1 MTLHRIF
8 RKKMLITTIL
18 LVLAAAAWFFFLRTG
33 KDKSVQYKFVSVTK
47 GNIENVISS
56 SGTLGPVAKVEVGTQ
71 VSGTIDKVL
80 VDYNDKVKKGQI
92 IAELD
97 VSLLNLAVTDASS
110 GLIKAKSQFEESESA
125 YKRNLKLY
133 EKGLLAESDL
143 QTSKTAFESAKASV
157 TIAEVALK
165 RAELNMKYAIIR
177 SPIDGTVIDR
187 NVEEGQTVAASFSTP
202 TLFII
207 AEDMSK
213 MEIQAAVDE
222 SDIGDIKMGMSVRF
236 TVQAYPDRKFR
247 GVVKQIRV
255 QPTTTSNVVNYT
267 VVVSAENEEGLLLP
281 GMTATVDFIVSSKT
295 GVYIVPSGALKFQ
308 PSEDELADNIEEMK
322 KNAGA
327 PPPDS
332 IRKKMFPGSSGAPS
346 KDSLQST
353 IKQLWFLDESGRL
366 TMIPVRTG
374 ITDGTN
380 TEILE
385 SPMLKEG
392 MKVISGNNS
401 SKDEKTGTTKSQS
414 GPPGGGPPPF

>member
-1 MTLHRIF
+1 MTLQRVF
-8 RKKMLITTIL
+8 GKKMLITTFL
-18 LVLAAAAWFFFLRTG
+18 LVLAAAAWFFFLRAG
-33 KDKSVQYKFVSVTK
+33 KDNSVQYKCISVTK
-47 GNIENVISS
+47 GSIENVISS
-56 SGTLGPVAKVEVGTQ
+56 SGTLSPVTKVEVGTQ
-71 VSGTIDKVL
+71 VSGTIDRVL

-97 VSLLNLAVTDASS
+97 VSLLKLAVTDASS
-110 GLIKAKSQFEESESA
+110 GLEKARSQFEESEAA
-125 YKRNLKLY
+125 YKRNLQLF
-133 EKGLLAESDL
+133 EKGLLAESEL
-143 QTSKTAFESAKASV
+143 QTSKTTYQSSKASV

-222 SDIGDIKMGMSVRF
+222 SDIGEIKLGMPVRF
-236 TVQAYPDRKFR
+236 TVQAYPDRKFS

-267 VVVSAENEEGLLLP
+267 VVVSADNGEGLLLP
-281 GMTATVDFIVSSKT
+281 GMTATVDFVVSSKT
-295 GVYIVPSGALKFQ
+295 DVYIVPNSALKFQ
-308 PSEDELADNIEEMK
+308 PTADEIAENIEGIK
-322 KNAGA
+322 KNTGA
-327 PPPDS
+327 APPDS
-332 IRKKMFPGSSGAPS
+332 LRDKIFPGGSGAPEKNS
-346 KDSLQST
+346 PLSSL
-353 IKQLWFLDESGRL
+353 KQLWILDESGRL
-366 TMIPVRTG
+366 IMIPVRTG

-380 TEILE
+380 TEILDG
-385 SPMLKEG
+385 PMLKEG
-392 MKVISGNNS
+392 MKVISGNKS
-401 SKDEKTGTTKSQS
+401 SKEEKTGTTKQQS

>member
-1 MTLHRIF
+1 MTLRRIF
-8 RKKMLITTIL
+8 GKKMLITTLL
-18 LVLAAAAWFFFLRTG
+18 LVPAAAACFFFFRTG
-33 KDKSVQYKFVSVTK
+33 KDNSVQYKFVSVTK

-56 SGTLGPVAKVEVGTQ
+56 SGTLSPVTKVEVGTQ
-71 VSGTIDKVL
+71 VSGTIDRVF

-97 VSLLNLAVTDASS
+97 VSLLKLAVTDASS
-110 GLIKAKSQFEESESA
+110 GLEKAKSQFEESEAA
-125 YKRNLKLY
+125 YKRNLQLF
-133 EKGLLAESDL
+133 EKGLLAESEL
-143 QTSKTAFESAKASV
+143 QTSKTTYQSSSASV

-222 SDIGDIKMGMSVRF
+222 SDIGEIKLGMSARF
-236 TVQAYPDRKFR
+236 TVQAYPDKKFS

-281 GMTATVDFIVSSKT
+281 GMTATIDFIVSSKSD
-295 GVYIVPSGALKFQ
+295 VYIVPSSALKFQ
-308 PSEDELADNIEEMK
+308 PSQDELAENIEETK
-322 KNAGA
+322 KDAGTAPPDSLRDKMLPGGSGA
-327 PPPDS
+327 PP
-332 IRKKMFPGSSGAPS
+332 
-346 KDSLQST
+346 KDSQLSSL
-353 IKQLWFLDESGRL
+353 KQLWLLDESGRL
-366 TMIPVRTG
+366 KMTPVRTG

-380 TEILE
+380 TEILDG
-385 SPMLKEG
+385 PMLKDG
-392 MKVISGNNS
+392 MKVIAGNKS
-401 SKDEKTGTTKSQS
+401 SKEEKTGTTKSQS